1 METKFSLPWEK
12 IHYDSHRCIMRAKT
26 SIGTI
31 SFVALPLDWAH
42 GWSLAYISSPF
53 KPELELKAYGS
64 TEEIAAEVSAAY
76 AARVAAAQK
85 RNFQWE

>member
-12 IHYDSHRCIMRAKT
+12 IQYDSHRCIMRAKT

-31 SFVALPLDWAH
+31 KFLAVSRDWAD
-42 GWSLAYISSPF
+42 GWSLAYVESPF
-53 KPELELKAYGS
+53 TPELEVKAYGS

-76 AARVAAAQK
+76 AARVTAEYETLTK
-85 RNFQWE
+85 E